1 MRFLSKKSGWQ
12 FLCRMGELVASS
24 AQYEEVLQKLVE
36 TTIELMKVEMCSIRL
51 LEPETG
57 LLHLAACAGFK
68 PSFTDK
74 AGTIALGE
82 GCVGIACKEGRPM
95 AVNDI
100 RKSTFKYPELAKEY
114 RLCSLLSVPVISRG
128 RVLGGLTV
136 YSTKKHEYSGSEIHV
151 LSAIAS
157 HAAVAISNATLYQDS
172 IGVLFSLAKAIEAK
186 DSYTRGH
193 SERVTNYAK
202 MLAEEAKLPNHV
214 TDVITLVCPLH
225 DVGKIGVSEK
235 ILTKNGRLT
244 PIERSIVAQ
253 HPLIGADIV
262 KPIRLFSEGIAIVRN
277 HHEWVD
283 GTGYP
288 DGLVGDGIPLI
299 ARITSIAD
307 AFDAMTSHRT
317 YRRAFSV
324 RHALREMRRMAARQ
338 FDKDLADLFVGIAG
352 RNHRRLKDAMR
363 LASGSWHNRSV

>member
-1 MRFLSKKSGWQ
+1 
-12 FLCRMGELVASS
+12 MGELVASS
-24 AQYEEVLQKLVE
+24 AQYEEILQRLVE
-36 TTIELMKVEMCSIRL
+36 TTLELMKVEMCTIRL
-51 LEPETG
+51 LEPDTG
-57 LLHLAACAGFK
+57 LLHLASCAGFK

-82 GCVGIACKEGRPM
+82 GCIGVSCQEVRPVAVKDIA
-95 AVNDI
+95 
-100 RKSTFKYPELAKEY
+100 KSSFKYPELAKEY
-114 RLCSLLSVPVISRG
+114 RLRSLLSVPIISRG

-136 YSTKKHEYSGSEIHV
+136 YSTKSHEYTRGQTHV
-151 LSAIAS
+151 LNAIAG

-172 IGVLFSLAKAIEAK
+172 IEVLFSLAKAIEAK
-186 DSYTRGH
+186 DFYTRGH
-193 SERVTNYAK
+193 SERVTNYARL
-202 MLAEEAKLPNHV
+202 LAEEAKLPSHI
-214 TDVITLVCPLH
+214 TDIITLVCPLH

-244 PIERSIVAQ
+244 PIERSIVAR

-262 KPIRLFSEGIAIVRN
+262 KPITLFSEGIAIVRN
-277 HHEWVD
+277 HHEWID

-288 DGLVGDGIPLI
+288 DGLAGDSIPLI

-324 RHALREMRRMAARQ
+324 RHALAELRRMSARQ
-338 FDKDLADLFVGIAG
+338 FDMNLAKLFVSLAS
-352 RNHRRLKDAMR
+352 RNHKLLRDAMH
-363 LASGSWHNRSV
+363 LTSGSWSVKS